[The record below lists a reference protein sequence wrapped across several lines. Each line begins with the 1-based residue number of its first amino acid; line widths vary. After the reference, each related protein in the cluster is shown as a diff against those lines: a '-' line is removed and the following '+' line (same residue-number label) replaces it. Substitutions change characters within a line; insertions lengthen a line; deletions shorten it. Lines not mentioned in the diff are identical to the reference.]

1 MRKSGFIASLVSLVL
16 VYGLINLF
24 VFLLIPDGRT
34 DLNSFWI
41 AWSFTFP
48 LNLLTAIGVT
58 IYCSR
63 IENATIVKVPLLF
76 TIQYSFAGIYLVSGI
91 IFMLINKNI
100 ALTVWLVEAVITC
113 AFILFM
119 IYAWV
124 GTSYLARN
132 IKHTKKKVFYIRSLQ
147 ADIDACIPQ
156 VANEDAQKLLKE
168 LSDKIRFSDPMS
180 HESLNQIENELQSDV
195 CKIVTSVSLGNLDL
209 IPELVKTVSIKLDMR
224 NNRCKILK

>member
-24 VFLLIPDGRT
+24 LFLLIPDGRT

-76 TIQYSFAGIYLVSGI
+76 TIQYSFAGIY
-91 IFMLINKNI
+91 K
-100 ALTVWLVEAVITC
+100 
-113 AFILFM
+113 
-119 IYAWV
+119 
-124 GTSYLARN
+124 
-132 IKHTKKKVFYIRSLQ
+132 
-147 ADIDACIPQ
+147 
-156 VANEDAQKLLKE
+156 
-168 LSDKIRFSDPMS
+168 
-180 HESLNQIENELQSDV
+180 
-195 CKIVTSVSLGNLDL
+195 
-209 IPELVKTVSIKLDMR
+209 
-224 NNRCKILK
+224 

>member
-1 MRKSGFIASLVSLVL
+1 MRKTGFIASLASLVL
-16 VYGLINLF
+16 VYGLINL
-24 VFLLIPDGRT
+24 LLFIFIPDGRT
-34 DLNSFWI
+34 DLASFWI

-63 IENATIVKVPLLF
+63 IGNDTVVKIPLLF
-76 TIQYSFAGIYLVSGI
+76 SIQYIFAGIYLVTGM

-100 ALTVWLVEAVITC
+100 ALAVWITEAIITC
-113 AFILFM
+113 AFIILM

-132 IKHTKKKVFYIRSLQ
+132 IAHTKKKVFYIRSLQ

-156 VANEDAQKLLKE
+156 VADDDISKLLKE

-180 HESLNQIENELQSDV
+180 HASLSQLENELQLNIGEIINCV
-195 CKIVTSVSLGNLDL
+195 ATGTPEL
-209 IPELVKTVSIKLDMR
+209 IPDLVKMAMVKLDMR
-224 NNRCKILK
+224 NNKCKILK